1 MSTGGSDG
9 ATGNPQLVLGPT
21 EDVVP
26 EAGFKVI
33 FQLGQVEVR
42 PADAV
47 QLPSRA
53 LVEVEPEVD
62 QAPRHGLSVHQNVAL
77 RKMPSARPHDDCRY
91 VFAQTVFLAGP
102 VISTPRSSKPGA
114 WGATRQSASAR
125 MCLVSARKSGSSP
138 AAIRPRRSSRSATR
152 SRRRSSN
159 ASCKPPRKFSA
170 SGVRTW
176 S

>member
-1 MSTGGSDG
+1 MVPRGI
-9 ATGNPQLVLGPT
+9 PQLVLGPT

-53 LVEVEPEVD
+53 MEEVEPEVD

-91 VFAQTVFLAGP
+91 VFAQTVFRAGIRGEIDAP
-102 VISTPRSSKPGA
+102 VESIDDVQLTGDDVVPRG
-114 WGATRQSASAR
+114 
-125 MCLVSARKSGSSP
+125 
-138 AAIRPRRSSRSATR
+138 
-152 SRRRSSN
+152 
-159 ASCKPPRKFSA
+159 
-170 SGVRTW
+170 
-176 S
+176 